1 MSSAQKR
8 KRSDVQDG
16 AEDHQTKRLSA
27 ACTQCRKQKIKCE
40 IKNDQLPCSRCHR
53 RGLSCVLHAAQRQSV
68 ADHRQTRLLSQDLVH
83 IHSTIQQICDH
94 LQLQPPQA
102 LISRGDEV
110 SRADAV
116 DNAESEED
124 NACGLSP
131 PASPSVAQ
139 APIDTYL
146 TSANRVS
153 TPNGES
159 PARPRRRDSDR
170 LDLVSKGIVTQE
182 AAERL
187 VELYLRRFDRFL
199 YGIASQYR
207 DFEQVRQASPTL
219 LAAMC
224 AVSALHD
231 STYGDVFEA
240 CNKEFRALISA
251 ALFEKR
257 DLEHIRALCIASFWL
272 PDASRILISDA
283 ARRAADCRLHRHFV
297 RLTQYA
303 KIEGAITARFSDQQ
317 DARDKIRLWYLLYVC
332 DQHLA
337 ILHNRDSILS
347 SEKDAIEKREHFL
360 GDAPAPNDDV
370 RLMSQ
375 VSLLVI
381 MSQIKLTFGSEQ
393 SKPLLRSSS
402 VQLMHF
408 ARELDQWFADWSP
421 RFEHDHHIGGFPIA
435 GLTMHFQFA
444 RLYLAHHVFRGLKSE
459 PIPQHFMT
467 AANAARGAAVT
478 IFKMVVENE
487 DFQHNIVGMPHY
499 FHIMISFAAQFLIEL
514 CTKYYEQLGVEAQD
528 DLHKVSAALALFART
543 TTRPQHPIARVT
555 TGLMRKLNKCTEKLG
570 IASVLTASPFDAS
583 DYATVGDTTTDRFD
597 LFRPDSS
604 VDLDIIGRL
613 PNDFMFADF
622 ADFSFAGSNLGYT
635 G

>member
-1 MSSAQKR
+1 MKFQLI
-8 KRSDVQDG
+8 DG
-16 AEDHQTKRLSA
+16 
-27 ACTQCRKQKIKCE
+27 
-40 IKNDQLPCSRCHR
+40 
-53 RGLSCVLHAAQRQSV
+53 
-68 ADHRQTRLLSQDLVH
+68 RQTRLLGQDLVH

-94 LQLQPPQA
+94 LQLPSPHA
-102 LISRGDEV
+102 LISGGDEG
-110 SRADAV
+110 SRADAL
-116 DNAESEED
+116 DNAESDED
-124 NACGLSP
+124 NACELSP
-131 PASPSVAQ
+131 PASPSAAQ

-146 TSANRVS
+146 TSANHVS

-170 LDLVSKGIVTQE
+170 LDLISKGIVE
-182 AAERL
+182 RDAAERL
-187 VELYLRRFDRFL
+187 VEVYLRRFDRFL

-207 DFEQVRQASPTL
+207 DFEQVRQSSPAL

-240 CNKEFRALISA
+240 CNKEFRALVSV

-272 PDASRILISDA
+272 PDASRILTSDA

-297 RLTQYA
+297 RLTQIDRNEA
-303 KIEGAITARFSDQQ
+303 ASSTRSSGQQ
-317 DARDKIRLWYLLYVC
+317 DAKDKIRLWYLLYIC

-360 GDAPAPNDDV
+360 GDASALNDDV

-408 ARELDQWFADWSP
+408 SRELDQWFAIWSP
-421 RFEHDHHIGGFPIA
+421 RFELDQHIYGFPLA
-435 GLTMHFQFA
+435 GLTMHYQFA
-444 RLYLAHHVFRGLKSE
+444 RLYLSHHVFRGLKDE
-459 PIPQHFMT
+459 PIPQHFMVAAST
-467 AANAARGAAVT
+467 AREAAVT
-478 IFKMVVENE
+478 IFKMLVENE
-487 DFQHNIVGMPHY
+487 NFQREIVGMPHY

-514 CTKYYEQLGVEAQD
+514 CTKYHEQLGIEAQD

-583 DYATVGDTTTDRFD
+583 DYATARDTTTDRFD
-597 LFRPDSS
+597 LFRPDRSI
-604 VDLDIIGRL
+604 DLDIMGGL